1 MEMSGILDSKTR
13 IIDTVITTEGRR
25 QLAEG
30 GIDIKY
36 VSFSDGATF
45 YRADAEQGSEDAT
58 KRLYLEACQLPQDD
72 IVFQADGDGNVNPFR
87 NADGIPVQ
95 AGRILEYSFT
105 AVTSSTLTGSTQS
118 VKPLQ
123 GDTFSA
129 RAETLL
135 GSSIDNFRKLYLI
148 ASKDKIFED
157 DDFGMGPDKIA
168 FTITNDRPINN
179 PQQHT
184 SHIGALDSL
193 FSDPRFSN
201 KQNFKF
207 LPPINKVKD
216 DTLDRSDPRET
227 KKHAL
232 GVYQPWG
239 RTHVDGL
246 TYEQITEE
254 LNYYRD
260 LGYMQTVN
268 FDPTSRDN
276 HLVGQFF
283 ERGYDTLKKL
293 SVVDYGLHPTG
304 NPNAPVAHVF
314 FVGKVEVDE
323 KGTDT
328 FIHLFTLVFE

>member
-1 MEMSGILDSKTR
+1 MSGILDSKSR
-13 IIDTVITTEGRR
+13 VIDTVITTEGRR
-25 QLAEG
+25 QLSEG

-36 VSFSDGATF
+36 VSFSDSSTF
-45 YRADAEQGSEDAT
+45 YRADKDTGSEDAT
-58 KRLYLEACQLPQDD
+58 RRIYLESCQLPQDD
-72 IVFQADGDGNVNPFR
+72 IIFQSDGEGNVMPFK

-95 AGRILEYSFT
+95 AGRILQYSFT
-105 AVTSSTLTGSTQS
+105 PLTASTLTGSTQS

-123 GDTFSA
+123 GDAFTEQT
-129 RAETLL
+129 RVLL

-157 DDFGMGPDKIA
+157 DGFGMGPDQIT
-168 FTITNDRPINN
+168 FTITNDRPINS
-179 PQQHT
+179 PQQRT

-207 LPPINKVKD
+207 LPPTNKVKNSQV
-216 DTLDRSDPRET
+216 DRSDPRET
-227 KKHAL
+227 KRFAL

-246 TYEQITEE
+246 SYDQVAEE

-260 LGYMQTVN
+260 LGYCQTIN
-268 FDPTSRDN
+268 FDPTSREN

-293 SVVDYGLHPTG
+293 DVIDYGVHPTG

-314 FVGKVEVDE
+314 FVGKTELDE

-328 FIHLFTLVFE
+328 FIHIFTLVFE